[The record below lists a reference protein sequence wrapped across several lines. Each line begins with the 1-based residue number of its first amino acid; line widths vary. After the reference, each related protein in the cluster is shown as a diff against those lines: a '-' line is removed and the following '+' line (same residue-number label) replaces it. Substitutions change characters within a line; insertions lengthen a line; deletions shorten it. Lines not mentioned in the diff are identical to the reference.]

1 MERRHFLLGASA
13 LGLTACA
20 QPERSL
26 LDEWADNELELV
38 PGGPRTPSTTTTA
51 APVGDSDTVAPA
63 EENSPYPFDIPPED
77 LPGLSFVAEAIVS
90 TVAAVSYTHLTL
102 PTIVD
107 V

>member
-26 LDEWADNELELV
+26 LDEWAGNELEQA
-38 PGGPRTPSTTTTA
+38 PGGPRTTSTSTTA

-63 EENSPYPFDIPPED
+63 SENSPYPFDIPPEEQH
-77 LPGLSFVAEAIVS
+77 PHPA
-90 TVAAVSYTHLTL
+90 
-102 PTIVD
+102 
-107 V
+107 